1 MAHDLAI
8 VDGKASMMYTGEAPW
23 HGLGTRLDNPATA
36 AEAIVAAGLDYQV
49 ELARLTTIDGIPVP
63 QRVAVVRSDTQDVLG
78 VVSPA
83 YVPVQNRQAFGFLDA
98 IAAEGGIRYHTAGA
112 LRRGERIWLLG
123 KLPGE
128 IRVRG
133 SDDVTEKYLLLSNS
147 HDGSSALRVYYTPIR
162 VVCANTLAM
171 ADRAGKGEGIAI
183 RHRGNLAYKVRAAQE
198 VLGLAVRYY
207 DDLEGQIDLLAGHY
221 PSASQ
226 LESYFRSLYPD
237 PEQGSNSRARHARE
251 ALYTLFERG
260 MGNDIPQIRHT
271 TWAAFNAVTEFVDHR
286 RSGRGRDADD
296 RASSRLVSAWFGSGA
311 VLKSKAFD
319 LALAMAT
326 DN

>member
-1 MAHDLAI
+1 MAHEIAI

-23 HGLGTRLDNPATA
+23 HGLGTRLDDPATA
-36 AEAIVAAGLDYQV
+36 AEAITAAGLDYQV
-49 ELARLTTIDGIPVP
+49 ELARLATVDGIPVP
-63 QRVAVVRSDTQDVLG
+63 QRVAAVRSDTQDVLG

-98 IAAEGGIRYHTAGA
+98 VAAEGGIRYHTAGV

-147 HDGSSALRVYYTPIR
+147 HDGSSALRVYFTPIR
-162 VVCANTLAM
+162 VVCSNTLAM

-221 PSASQ
+221 PTSAQ

-251 ALYTLFERG
+251 ALYALFERG
-260 MGNDIPQIRHT
+260 MGNDIPAIRHSS
-271 TWAAFNAVTEFVDHR
+271 WAAFNAVTEFVDHR
-286 RSGRGRDADD
+286 RPGRGRDVDD
-296 RASSRLVSAWFGSGA
+296 RASSRLESAWFGSGA
-311 VLKSKAFD
+311 ALKARAFD
-319 LALAMAT
+319 LALALAT